1 MKALSG
7 LFQRLDSQHA
17 RREIDDELNF
27 HLDLLTDELCRH
39 NMHPDEARAKANA
52 QFGNAEHIRN
62 ECVEIRMRN
71 SPHTRALKFLLIL
84 VFLTGVLLRAL
95 GIEYHVSRIG
105 DILIVVGLLGRLLL
119 YLRGLSRARFFSEP
133 DAASQ
138 LNLSKRRRVVA
149 GFDQNGRTPVE
160 RLISEK

>member
-1 MKALSG
+1 MKALTG
-7 LFQRLDSQHA
+7 LFQRLDSQQT
-17 RREIDDELNF
+17 RREIDDELNL

-39 NMHPDEARAKANA
+39 DMHWDEARAMANA
-52 QFGNAEHIRN
+52 RFGNAEHIRN
-62 ECVEIRMRN
+62 QCVEIKMRN
-71 SPHTRALKFLLIL
+71 SPQARALKSFLIL
-84 VFLTGVLLRAL
+84 VFLAGVLLRVL

-119 YLRGLSRARFFSEP
+119 YVRGLSRARFFTEP
-133 DAASQ
+133 DASSQ
-138 LNLSKRRRVVA
+138 LILSERGQVVA